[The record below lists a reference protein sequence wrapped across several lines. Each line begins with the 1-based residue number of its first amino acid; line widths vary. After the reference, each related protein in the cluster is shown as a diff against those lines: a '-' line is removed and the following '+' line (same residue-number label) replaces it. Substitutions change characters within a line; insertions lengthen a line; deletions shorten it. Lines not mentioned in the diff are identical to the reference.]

1 VESILGLVD
10 SMPTFFIFMSIATSF
25 VPIPD
30 FPVILNLA
38 GSGAHPAWL
47 IALVGGLGTCV
58 AGLIDYWVV
67 TQFRRLKSIER
78 LLEHRRYR
86 IAEHYFRKVAFLSIV
101 ASGFLVF
108 IPFDPFKLL
117 AATARYDK
125 YKYVAAIFIGRA
137 PRYYLTAV
145 LGEAVRFHPALLGAT
160 FLILLAIPIAQ
171 YLHRR
176 TRQKG
181 RAAAAGDSDTFPH
194 LQ

>member
-10 SMPTFFIFMSIATSF
+10 SMPTFFLFMSIATSF
-25 VPIPD
+25 IPIPD

-38 GSGAHPAWL
+38 GSGLHPAWL
-47 IALVGGLGTCV
+47 IGLIGGLGTCIG
-58 AGLIDYWVV
+58 GLIDYLIVA
-67 TQFRRLKSIER
+67 QIRRLERIER
-78 LLEHRRYR
+78 LLQHRYYRTIERYFKK
-86 IAEHYFRKVAFLSIV
+86 YAFLSIAV
-101 ASGFLVF
+101 SDFLVI
-108 IPFDPFKLL
+108 IPSDPFKLL
-117 AATARYDK
+117 AATARYNK
-125 YKYVAAIFIGRA
+125 YKFVAAIFIGRA

-181 RAAAAGDSDTFPH
+181 RAATAGDSDTFPH

>member
-1 VESILGLVD
+1 MEAILGLVD
-10 SMPTFFIFMSIATSF
+10 SMPAFHLFMSIATSF

-38 GSGAHPAWL
+38 GSGLHPAWL

-67 TQFRRLKSIER
+67 TQFRRLGRVER

-86 IAEHYFRKVAFLSIV
+86 AAEFYFRKVAFLSIV

-125 YKYVAAIFIGRA
+125 FKYVAAIFIGRA

-145 LGEAVRFHPALLGAT
+145 LGEVVRFHPALLGAT
-160 FLILLAIPIAQ
+160 FLILLAIPLAQ
-171 YLHRR
+171 YLHRK

-181 RAAAAGDSDTFPH
+181 RAASPGDPGSFPRS
-194 LQ
+194 